1 MQLDAGASCAATSC
15 EYFLISHLMLPF
27 ERRAEYFTTAASV
40 RRHLTRACQL
50 GVNWHKNLAG
60 VKAWWTKAGCR
71 RQLRFLREFFR
82 PLWMPC
88 CCTLRLVVLFF
99 GFFVAS
105 VAVCSSI
112 VCIFTFI
119 ERLPVKAAQES
130 AASWSADDDAHEDR
144 SEIDDQLNCVCFTL
158 STGTCL
164 YLFSSYHSIAFFV
177 ICATGLHACSQQRR
191 CSRNVHY

>member
-1 MQLDAGASCAATSC
+1 VATWSELAQKFSRGQGLVDQGRLQAAAPIFAGIFQAFVDALLLHAQARS
-15 EYFLISHLMLPF
+15 F
-27 ERRAEYFTTAASV
+27 V
-40 RRHLTRACQL
+40 
-50 GVNWHKNLAG
+50 
-60 VKAWWTKAGCR
+60 
-71 RQLRFLREFFR
+71 
-82 PLWMPC
+82 
-88 CCTLRLVVLFF
+88 LVVLFF

-144 SEIDDQLNCVCFTL
+144 SEIDDQLNCVWFTL